1 MIRVK
6 SLSYI
11 YNQNNPY
18 QTLALDDV
26 SFTINQG
33 ETVGVIGPSGS
44 GKSCLLRCLA
54 GVLTPISGGITFD
67 SQESSARPEIGLII
81 QEPEIQFFNE
91 TVYQEIA
98 FALEN
103 RGLRRDAIE
112 EVVCSVL
119 KETGYRGE
127 HNRSPFHLSGGEQ
140 RRVAIACILSLNPQ
154 VLLLDEPTVGLDFSG
169 LEMIEE
175 IIAGFKAHYKTAI
188 VVSHNLDFLY
198 RNVDRYL
205 VLNQG
210 KIAADFSKS
219 NFENY
224 IELLR
229 KSGLAIPE
237 LVELKNREIPFDL
250 LQEIMDLR

>member
-1 MIRVK
+1 MISVK

-18 QTLALDDV
+18 ETRALDDV
-26 SFTINQG
+26 SFNINQG
-33 ETVGVIGPSGS
+33 ETVGIIGPSGS

-54 GVLTPISGGITFD
+54 GVLNPVSGVITFD
-67 SQESSARPEIGLII
+67 HQESSARPEIGLII

-103 RGLRRDAIE
+103 RGLTKDTVAEI
-112 EVVCSVL
+112 VCSVL
-119 KETGYRGE
+119 KKTGYHGE

-154 VLLLDEPTVGLDFSG
+154 VLLLDEPTVGLDVSG

-175 IIAGFKAHYKTAI
+175 IIADFKTQNKTI
-188 VVSHNLDFLY
+188 IMVSHNMDFLY

-205 VLNQG
+205 VLNHG
-210 KIAADFSKS
+210 KIAADFKKS
-219 NFENY
+219 DFEDY
-224 IELLR
+224 LELLR

-237 LVELKNREIPFDL
+237 LVELKNRGIPSNI
-250 LQEIMDLR
+250 LQEIINLR

>member
-18 QTLALDDV
+18 ETQALDDV

-33 ETVGVIGPSGS
+33 ENVGIIGPSGS

-54 GVLTPISGGITFD
+54 GVLNPISGAITFD
-67 SQESSARPEIGLII
+67 LQEPSARPEIGLII

-103 RGLRRDAIE
+103 RGLARDVIDE
-112 EVVCSVL
+112 IVSSVL
-119 KETGYRGE
+119 KKTGYRGE
-127 HNRSPFHLSGGEQ
+127 LNRSPFHLSGGEQ

-154 VLLLDEPTVGLDFSG
+154 VLLLDEPTVGLDISG

-175 IIAGFKAHYKTAI
+175 IITDFKDQNKTVI
-188 VVSHNLDFLY
+188 MVSHNMDFLY

-210 KIAADFSKS
+210 KILADFRKS

-237 LVELKNREIPFDL
+237 LVEFKNRGIPSNI
-250 LQEIMDLR
+250 LQDIMNLR

>member
-11 YNQNNPY
+11 YNSNNPY
-18 QTLALDDV
+18 ETQALDDV

-54 GVLTPISGGITFD
+54 GVLTPTSGAITFD
-67 SQESSARPEIGLII
+67 PEGSSARPEIGLII

-103 RGLRRDAIE
+103 RGLARDAIE
-112 EVVCSVL
+112 EIVCSVL
-119 KETGYRGE
+119 KRTGYRGE
-127 HNRSPFHLSGGEQ
+127 YNRSPFHLSGGEQ

-154 VLLLDEPTVGLDFSG
+154 VLLLDEPTVGLDISG

-175 IIAGFKAHYKTAI
+175 IIADFKSQNKTVI
-188 VVSHNLDFLY
+188 IVSHNMDFLY

-210 KIAADFSKS
+210 KISADFRKS
-219 NFENY
+219 NFEDY
-224 IELLR
+224 LELLR

-237 LVELKNREIPFDL
+237 LVELKNRGIPSIL
-250 LQEIMDLR
+250 LQEIMKQR